1 MTANQQRCE
10 LDRSARLQ
18 RGLMTTVEADTV
30 LLQSVVRVEPRAAP
44 DPHASGMSIVLID
57 RRPWTRQCLSRWFQQ
72 GSCNLRVVSAGSAAE
87 LIDMSEAVENLHL
100 IVFSIGSASAREPEV
115 LGQVTRLRQH
125 MPQVPLVLLA
135 DRDDVDD
142 IAEAMAHGVRGFI
155 TTSMELLGTAA
166 GIPCVAGGGAFVPA
180 NSLVRYAYSQRN
192 GSRGG
197 LGDAQ
202 KGAFESLTPRESA
215 VLARLREGK
224 SNKVIAHEL
233 DIREGTVKELVR
245 RLLGKLHASNPT
257 ELALLARAQSAGASR
272 PPGPSG
278 SP

>member
-10 LDRSARLQ
+10 LVRSARLQ
-18 RGLMTTVEADTV
+18 RGLMTIVEADTV
-30 LLQSVVRVEPRAAP
+30 LLQSSRAGRGRAAP
-44 DPHASGMSIVLID
+44 DPHASGMTIVLID
-57 RRPWTRQCLSRWFQQ
+57 RRPWPRQCLSRWFQQ

-135 DRDDVDD
+135 DRYDVDD
-142 IAEAMAHGVRGFI
+142 IVEAMAHGVRGFI
-155 TTSMELLGTAA
+155 MTSMKLLETAV
-166 GIPCVAGGGAFVPA
+166 GIQCVAGGGAFVPA

-197 LGDAQ
+197 LGDAPRTKCSLSAGPGSSHSEEIARDGRAQ
-202 KGAFESLTPRESA
+202 ARADDEPAGAEPALG
-215 VLARLREGK
+215 ARLRG
-224 SNKVIAHEL
+224 
-233 DIREGTVKELVR
+233 R
-245 RLLGKLHASNPT
+245 RAVLG
-257 ELALLARAQSAGASR
+257 RCSR
-272 PPGPSG
+272 GHRG
-278 SP
+278 

>member
-10 LDRSARLQ
+10 LVRSARSL

-30 LLQSVVRVEPRAAP
+30 LLQSSRAGRGRAAP
-44 DPHASGMSIVLID
+44 DPHASGMTIVLID
-57 RRPWTRQCLSRWFQQ
+57 RRPWPRQCLSRWFQQ
-72 GSCNLRVVSAGSAAE
+72 GSCSLRVVSAGSAAE

-100 IVFSIGSASAREPEV
+100 IVFSIGSASARGPEV

-125 MPQVPLVLLA
+125 MPQVPLVLFA

-155 TTSMELLGTAA
+155 TTSMKLLETAA
-166 GIPCVAGGGAFVPA
+166 GIRRGRRRLVPA

-197 LGDAQ
+197 LGDAPRTKCSLSAGPGSSHFEEIARDGRAQ
-202 KGAFESLTPRESA
+202 ARADDEPAGAEPALG
-215 VLARLREGK
+215 ARLRG
-224 SNKVIAHEL
+224 
-233 DIREGTVKELVR
+233 R
-245 RLLGKLHASNPT
+245 RAVLG
-257 ELALLARAQSAGASR
+257 RCSR
-272 PPGPSG
+272 GHRG
-278 SP
+278 